1 MSKNSPNHAHEPP
14 EDVDYPST
22 LHITS
27 KPFEEHKESVLDRAD
42 RWEHGEEVP
51 HVVNFQDATRLQR
64 LLTPRRLELV
74 RSLMDAPAESMRDL
88 AERLDRDV
96 RQVHD
101 DLQILNEYRIVH
113 FREEDGA
120 KKPFVPYNTVSIEVE
135 LGLSGGEEPESAA
148 SV

>member
-1 MSKNSPNHAHEPP
+1 MNKNSPNHAHEPP

-22 LHITS
+22 LRITS
-27 KPFEEHKESVLDRAD
+27 KPFEDHKESVLDRAD
-42 RWEHGEEVP
+42 RWEQGEEVP

-120 KKPFVPYNTVSIEVE
+120 KKPFVPYNTVRIEVE

-148 SV
+148 SA